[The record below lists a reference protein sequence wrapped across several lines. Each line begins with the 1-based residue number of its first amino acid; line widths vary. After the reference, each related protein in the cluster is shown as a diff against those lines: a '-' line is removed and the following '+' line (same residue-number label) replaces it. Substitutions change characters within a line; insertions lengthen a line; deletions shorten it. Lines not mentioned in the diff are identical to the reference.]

1 MPSKYYNNSK
11 AKKNKSRKSTNG
23 GKYGDGANDDD
34 GITMVNLGEASF
46 SFADTNILPC
56 VPSTTV
62 LMNEVDTK
70 TKTNTNTKKTQNT
83 NRDANNNN
91 NNSIDSSTKL
101 VTTIVVLTAIIS
113 MICSLYILLFNT
125 SLFYYGDT
133 NNNNGNDNSS
143 SSSSSS
149 NSSIII
155 SSHYFNITSIAFIF
169 PLFISPYV
177 IYQRYHI
184 QMLPSKFRLFLFI
197 YYCVFLRY
205 SMSLSLSLVFSCL

>member
-1 MPSKYYNNSK
+1 MPSKHYNNSK

-91 NNSIDSSTKL
+91 NNNNIDSSTKL

-133 NNNNGNDNSS
+133 NNNNNNGNNNN
-143 SSSSSS
+143 SSSSS

-184 QMLPSKFRLFLFI
+184 QMLPSKYFSFIFVYLLLCFCAILCLFL
-197 YYCVFLRY
+197 
-205 SMSLSLSLVFSCL
+205 SL